1 MHYFRLTAD
10 KDAKKRR
17 DAIGRELGIGYSN
30 TNQLLTRLNNYGISK
45 DEFVEAM
52 KKVDKEI

>member
-1 MHYFRLTAD
+1 MHFFKLTSD